1 MQDELGETLVVAEW
15 LDVLLFKP
23 NFLKLSSCQW
33 SSTLMH
39 HHCMHGCGAMP
50 LTTHCAMMRCAG
62 CTWTAGSCRTH
73 GMLGIQNYALNARP
87 AGTHLTSARP
97 TATLINSQL
106 EPKRHLWFRGNLQT
120 CERRCLFL
128 FFTTCKKGCF
138 QYFPQSSKS
147 NDGGRLAG
155 GRWATCDP
163 RHHRRELDAAFC
175 SATRPSAEQVR
186 LMLMHCVIAMR
197 ECVTQHRQTHSPP
210 HTNFASAWWS
220 VCWPLATHR
229 HRITHG

>member
-1 MQDELGETLVVAEW
+1 
-15 LDVLLFKP
+15 LLP
-23 NFLKLSSCQW
+23 SGSMSSC
-33 SSTLMH
+33 SSPTFSSSAH
-39 HHCMHGCGAMP
+39 VSGAPPSPPPKVTACMLTCVYGCGAMP
-50 LTTHCAMMRCAG
+50 LTTHCAMMRCAA

-106 EPKRHLWFRGNLQT
+106 EPKKRHLWFRGNMQT

-155 GRWATCDP
+155 GRWATC
-163 RHHRRELDAAFC
+163 
-175 SATRPSAEQVR
+175 
-186 LMLMHCVIAMR
+186 CVIAMR